1 MIETAYVQI
10 PPAERPDPELLRQ
23 GAALLALGELVAFPT
38 ETVYGLGGNALNPHA
53 VEAIFAAKGRPGDN
67 PLIVH
72 VADVAT
78 LNQVAAVT
86 PLAERLMAAFWPGP
100 LTLVLPKK
108 PAVPDCVTAGR
119 DTVAVRFPS
128 HPVASLLIQMAG
140 VPVAAPSANLSGKPS
155 PTTGAHVWHDLRGK
169 VAMVIHSGP
178 ANVGLESTVLD
189 VTGEVPVVLRPG
201 GVTLEMIRRI
211 APQAVAGG
219 AKLKE
224 GEAPKAPGM
233 KYRHY
238 APKAK
243 VVLANA
249 GEVAQCYRQL
259 QAGYTKVGA
268 VVAAETA
275 ASLPEASYV
284 RVLGRRNDLVSV
296 AQNLFDA
303 LRWCDDQEL
312 DAAVVESFPEQG
324 IGAAIMNRLKK
335 SAAG

>member
-169 VAMVIHSGP
+169 VAMVIDSGP

-189 VTGEVPVVLRPG
+189 VTRCV
-201 GVTLEMIRRI
+201 
-211 APQAVAGG
+211 
-219 AKLKE
+219 
-224 GEAPKAPGM
+224 
-233 KYRHY
+233 
-238 APKAK
+238 
-243 VVLANA
+243 
-249 GEVAQCYRQL
+249 
-259 QAGYTKVGA
+259 
-268 VVAAETA
+268 
-275 ASLPEASYV
+275 
-284 RVLGRRNDLVSV
+284 
-296 AQNLFDA
+296 
-303 LRWCDDQEL
+303 
-312 DAAVVESFPEQG
+312 
-324 IGAAIMNRLKK
+324 
-335 SAAG
+335 